1 MKKKRKLR
9 EKAEERERRS
19 HTATDLFYFPVRAEA
34 TAKIYESLDLNIV
47 FNYCDK
53 TNW

>member
-9 EKAEERERRS
+9 EKAEERERS
-19 HTATDLFYFPVRAEA
+19 HTATDLSYFPVRAEA
-34 TAKIYESLDLNIV
+34 TAKMYESLDLNIV